1 MKLHYFAIS
10 LVLLVSACKIEVES
24 NNADTQTSA
33 DTKASEG
40 SIFPSKQVNAEPP
53 YIVKEGCKFYL
64 VTPSGTIST
73 TSEHGSGLSGN
84 ATLNW
89 DRYQMGLSECEVVNN
104 PQNLTI
110 Y

>member
-1 MKLHYFAIS
+1 MKLHYFVMIPI
-10 LVLLVSACKIEVES
+10 LMLSACKVEIEP
-24 NNADTQTSA
+24 NNQPTETIFEATD
-33 DTKASEG
+33 SEG